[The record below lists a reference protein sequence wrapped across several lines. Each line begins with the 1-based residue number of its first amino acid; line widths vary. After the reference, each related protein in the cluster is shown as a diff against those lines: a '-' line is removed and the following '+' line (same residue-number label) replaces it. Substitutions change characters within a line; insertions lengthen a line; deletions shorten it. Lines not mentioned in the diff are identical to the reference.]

1 MQIFCCCCFHPGI
14 IIRFIKISRAQ
25 TYYKERALVFFHRL
39 RRRFFCFFGAVAT
52 AARDRASVYVLCGC
66 VCQFVGIE
74 KQTRGVKWQKETSIS
89 ITDATYVH
97 VHLLCVNFS
106 SSIFQR
112 KKSSN
117 NKIIMY
123 HYKMYKS
130 RSLIQNGMQ

>member
-52 AARDRASVYVLCGC
+52 AARDRASAYVLCGC

-89 ITDATYVH
+89 ITDATYM
-97 VHLLCVNFS
+97 S
-106 SSIFQR
+106 IYYASIFLLLFFKG